1 MESTATLSHTPDEQE
16 PDAAG
21 KPADN
26 GIAHD
31 SPTPD
36 APSPTQE
43 ADPEDPPQAE
53 APLARGRHFYRRLC
67 AFLLVAALIVL
78 AALFGLGVFNPPAP
92 PAPAP
97 ELAAPT
103 PQNGPVPELAAP
115 APQNGNLPAVPQTLP
130 FEEPIAMPL
139 ELGIKQ
145 ADYALLEALRSMGI
159 DNKLEVIYVLPA
171 ASGFG
176 QYTYQ
181 RLALY
186 LPVAGAPRPEE
197 IFAAL
202 AKSLAQ
208 LAPEAELDS
217 PEAGLLRI
225 RLHGLTTHEIRLA
238 SPLAPRPTGPQG
250 DRPPRLAIIIDDMGE
265 SPRAANSLLALDYPV
280 TFSIWPDST
289 HARAIAETAHKSG
302 REVMIHQPME
312 PLGYPEVKPGPNALY
327 LGQSREKITQTVAA
341 SIHKVPH
348 AVGLNNHMGS
358 RITQDPKSMEAVLDA
373 LLATRGSHPLF
384 VLDSVTHPSSRL
396 YALSRQLGLRSYRR
410 DIFLDVQEDVGYI
423 LHQLD
428 KAAQIARQN
437 GQAIAIGH
445 PLPET
450 LEALKQWQTKR
461 DPGVLIVP
469 LANLN

>member
-1 MESTATLSHTPDEQE
+1 MAHGS
-16 PDAAG
+16 
-21 KPADN
+21 PAS
-26 GIAHD
+26 A
-31 SPTPD
+31 P
-36 APSPTQE
+36 PSPE
-43 ADPEDPPQAE
+43 REDERETPPQAE
-53 APLARGRHFYRRLC
+53 TSPAGGRHFYGRLC

-78 AALFGLGVFNPPAP
+78 AALFGLGVFDPPAP
-92 PAPAP
+92 PPP
-97 ELAAPT
+97 P
-103 PQNGPVPELAAP
+103 PVPELEAP
-115 APQNGNLPAVPQTLP
+115 APRNGVAPDAPQALP
-130 FEEPIAMPL
+130 FEEPITTPL
-139 ELGIKQ
+139 ELGIKR
-145 ADYALLEALRSMGI
+145 ADYALLEALRRLGI
-159 DNKLEVIYVLPA
+159 DSGQLEVIYVLPA

-186 LPVAGAPRPEE
+186 LPAQGAPRPEE
-197 IFAAL
+197 IFAVL
-202 AKSLAQ
+202 SDSLAR

-225 RLHGLTTHEIRLA
+225 RLHGLATHEIRLA
-238 SPLAPRPTGPQG
+238 SPLAPRPAGPQG
-250 DRPPRLAIIIDDMGE
+250 DCPPRLAIVIDDMGE
-265 SPRAANSLLALDYPV
+265 SMRAADSLLALNYPV

-289 HARAIAETAHKSG
+289 HARAVAEAAHAAG

-327 LGQSREKITQTVAA
+327 LGQSREKIIKIVTA
-341 SIHKVPH
+341 SINKVPH

-358 RITQDPKSMEAVLDA
+358 RATQDQKSMEAVLDA
-373 LLATRGSHPLF
+373 LLALRGSHPLF
-384 VLDSVTHPSSRL
+384 VLDSLTHPASRL
-396 YALSRQLGLRSYRR
+396 YALSFQAGLRSYRR

-437 GQAIAIGH
+437 GQSIAIGH

-450 LEALKQWQTKR
+450 IEALKQWQSKR